1 MSFSSFC
8 LHLSCFF
15 HSYKNNA
22 FIRSCTFLVSRYGS
36 LASRPLSVLA
46 FLLKGATL
54 KTLFQQH
61 QEQQQSMKLFQVLL
75 FVLPLSLAFPL
86 WGLDQLKNLLPSTGF
101 MDEQR
106 LIVTSEDSEPIRISE
121 LDKLKLKRSGVKF
134 IDITNHQSWF
144 WSTKK
149 EKTPVPVYNYP
160 TNVSYPKEVSN
171 LITDIQLENLHDNL
185 ANFSSFYSRY
195 YKSENGL
202 KSASWLFA
210 KLNEIVANSKN
221 NITVEKFSHEWLQ
234 FSIIV
239 RIPGKKSP
247 ETRVVVGS
255 HQDSTNLLFPNI
267 MKAPGADDD
276 GSGVTTNLEALR
288 ILVETGF
295 EPDNTIEFHF
305 YSAEEGGL
313 LGSLDIFTDYKS
325 KGNKVVSV
333 LQQDMTG
340 YVQKTLDNGEKEH
353 VGVITD
359 YVSAPFTE
367 FVKLIIDSYLSIPYI
382 ETKCGY
388 ACSDHASALQ
398 NGYPSSFVIESDFKY
413 TNPYIHSTT
422 DTLDR
427 LSFHHI
433 AEFTKLVLGYTY
445 ELGFHKF
452 EEVN

>member
-1 MSFSSFC
+1 M
-8 LHLSCFF
+8 
-15 HSYKNNA
+15 
-22 FIRSCTFLVSRYGS
+22 
-36 LASRPLSVLA
+36 
-46 FLLKGATL
+46 
-54 KTLFQQH
+54 KTLQY
-61 QEQQQSMKLFQVLL
+61 LL
-75 FVLPLSLAFPL
+75 LLLPLSAAFPL
-86 WGLDQLKNLLPSTGF
+86 LWGFEHFRSLIPSGF
-101 MDEQR
+101 SEEER
-106 LIVTSEDSEPIRISE
+106 LIVTSEESEPLRITE
-121 LDKLKLKRSGVKF
+121 LEKLKLKRSGVKF

-144 WSTKK
+144 WSTRQ
-149 EKTPVPVYNYP
+149 EKIPVPVYNYP
-160 TNVSYPKEVSN
+160 TNVSYPKDVSN
-171 LITDIQLENLHDNL
+171 LITDIRLENLHDNL

-210 KLNEIVANSKN
+210 KLNEIVAGAKN
-221 NITVEKFSHEWLQ
+221 NITVKKFKHEWLQ

-239 RIPGKKSP
+239 SIPGKKSP
-247 ETRVVVGS
+247 ETKVVVGS
-255 HQDSTNLLFPNI
+255 HQDSTNLLFPNY

-288 ILVETGF
+288 ILVESGF
-295 EPDNTIEFHF
+295 EPDNTVEFHF

-325 KGNKVVSV
+325 KGAKVVSV

-340 YVQKTLDNGEKEH
+340 YIQKTLDNDKEEH

-367 FVKLIIDSYLSIPYI
+367 FVKLIIDSYLSIPWV

-413 TNPYIHSTT
+413 TNPYIHSTS

-452 EEVN
+452 EEKDN